1 MENLHLAVNDQ
12 TAYGAS
18 YTVAVKA
25 AENQPE
31 AVLTVTIPAQAASTV
46 TVSAK
51 ASGFIDVIRDGSE
64 IVITPGYKNY
74 CGLTAIDKTAK
85 VFWAKDGRNFTEDV
99 TAAFRLSWDEGCKL
113 HLQRAGNLELTGKYR
128 LELAVQGAQKPA
140 LVNVKLKSGAAKV
153 TAASVVLYAKDANTR
168 AELKFTSQE
177 TGLNPIARVEARS
190 AEYTIENL
198 SYGGFAIRP
207 APGKALR
214 SGKVALNLFFEG
226 NTTAKPNATVTI
238 PVEIRSYAAG
248 TAKRLSLCA
257 YEFSP
262 KSYNKFLIIFAL

>member
-1 MENLHLAVNDQ
+1 MITAPGEITAEYREGKLYLSVNDR

-18 YTVAVKA
+18 YTVTVKA

-31 AVLTVTIPAQAASTV
+31 AVLTVTVPAQAASGV

-64 IVITPGYKNY
+64 IVVTPSYKNY
-74 CGLTAIDKTAK
+74 GGLTAIDKTAK
-85 VFWAKDGRNFTEDV
+85 VFWAKDGKNFTEDV
-99 TAAFRLSWDEGCKL
+99 TAAFRLSWDEGGKL
-113 HLQRAGNLELTGKYR
+113 HLQRAGNLELTGKCR

-140 LVNVKLKSGAAKV
+140 LVNLTLKSGTAKM
-153 TAASVVLYAKDANTR
+153 TAAPVVLYAKDANTR

-177 TGLNPIARVEARS
+177 MGLNSIARVEARS
-190 AEYTIENL
+190 ADYAIENL

-207 APGKALR
+207 VPGRTLK
-214 SGKVALNLFFEG
+214 SGKVSVNLFFEG

-238 PVEIRSYAAG
+238 PVEIR
-248 TAKRLSLCA
+248 
-257 YEFSP
+257 
-262 KSYNKFLIIFAL
+262 

>member
-31 AVLTVTIPAQAASTV
+31 AVLTVTIPAQAASNV

-51 ASGFIDVIRDGSE
+51 TSGFIDVIRDGSE
-64 IVITPGYKNY
+64 IVVTPSYKNY
-74 CGLTAIDKTAK
+74 WGLTAIDKTAR

-99 TAAFRLSWDEGCKL
+99 TAAFRLSWDEGGKL

-128 LELAVQGAQKPA
+128 LELVVQGAQKPA

-207 APGKALR
+207 APGRTLR

-262 KSYNKFLIIFAL
+262 KSYNEFLIIFAL